1 MSQRVSNSSGRDL
14 YCQISPV
21 MNVPDLMYVQREPYA
36 EFLQRNVTQANRKN
50 QGLQAVFNEF
60 FPIIDEKERFCLEF
74 LNYSIGDPKY
84 NVSECERC
92 GATYAAPL
100 KVRMKLTI
108 NEEGS
113 TKAGSAREQ
122 EMYLLD
128 LPLMTEQ
135 GTFIINGSER
145 VIVSQLHRSP
155 GLYCQKKEVSNEKE
169 LYSARLI
176 PYRGVWLE
184 FEFDANDVLYVSMD
198 RKRKM
203 LATVLLRAFGY
214 VTDEEIIRLFYNCKE
229 KIITNETVADDLV
242 NEILSED
249 VVDEN
254 TGEIIAESKE
264 RITPS
269 IAKKILTFKIKSINI
284 IEMSVKDISIIN
296 TLAKDHRKSKEEAF
310 VEIYK
315 RLRPSD
321 HFTIDTAETYFKD
334 IIYNP
339 RRYDLSQVGRYK
351 LNQKLGLNYSL
362 DKTTLDKEDIV
373 KTINYLLLAKCNK
386 EDEDDIDH
394 LWNRRVRTVGELL
407 QSQFRIGLA
416 KLERSVKERIAFQ
429 EPDTVMPH
437 DLINGRLISST
448 VNDFFARGQ
457 LSQFMDQTNP
467 LAELTH
473 KRRLSAL
480 GPGGLTRERA
490 GFEVRDVH
498 PTHYGRICSIETPE
512 GPNIG
517 LIASLATY
525 TRVNKFGL
533 LETPARR
540 VVNGRVTN
548 EVVWLSA
555 DPGNKN
561 VVAQANAKI
570 DKKGHFIDDEISV
583 RIKGDF
589 RKVSPKDVN
598 FVDVSPD
605 QIVSVAAGLIPFLEH
620 DDANRALMGSN
631 MQRQA
636 VPLLNPEAPLIGTG
650 MESIVAKWSGSA
662 VAAKR
667 AGIVESVCSD
677 KIIIRPEESKDDFD
691 EYILKKFEKSNQ
703 NTCINQR
710 PIVKEGERV
719 SKNDIIAE
727 ASATDNKEL
736 ALGQNLLVAFMP
748 WRGYNFEDAIVISEK
763 LVRDDTCTSIHIEQ
777 LEVEARETKLGKE
790 EITRDIP
797 NVSDGELA
805 NLDEHGIVRIGTH
818 VKPGDI
824 LVGKVTPKS
833 ETGLTSE
840 EKLLIAIFGE
850 KASDVLNTSLTV
862 PVGVEG
868 VVTDVR
874 ILSRRDKDDIDG
886 LGKKIIEDIEH
897 RIDEEIRKT
906 KDNLIEALGSLI
918 RGEVIAEDMINK
930 NGKVFLSAG
939 QKVRIKD
946 VDNIPVKY
954 LRRLRVKN
962 NNINKKLLALI
973 ESFEEELKSLS
984 KERKLEVEKIKKG
997 DELSPG
1003 VIKRIMVYIGNK
1015 RKISKGDKVSG
1026 RHGNKGVIAKILP
1039 EEDMPYLSDGTSVE
1053 ILLNPLGVP
1062 SRMNVGQI
1070 LETHLG
1076 WVAKVLGIKIATP
1089 VFNGIKEA
1097 EIKQLLKKAGLPE
1110 DGQVTLYDGMTGESF
1125 DNKITVGY
1133 IYMMKL
1139 SHLVDDKMHARATG
1153 PYSLVTQQPLG
1164 GKAQFGGQRF
1174 GEMEVWALEAYG
1186 AAYTL
1191 QELLTVKSDDV
1202 VGRMR
1207 IYESIVKGEN
1217 TVQSG
1222 IPESFN
1228 VLLKELQGLGL
1239 GAKLVRAKGPR
1250 VFSDLAFRKWQ
1261 PNSSEEFQNG
1271 TDTIE
1276 AISISLVS
1284 PEEIRLWSKGEVR
1297 KPETIN
1303 YRTFRPE
1310 KDGLFC
1316 ERIFGPTK
1324 DWECYCGK
1332 YKRIRHKGVICD
1344 RCGVEVTQ
1352 SKVRR
1357 QRMGHISL
1365 ASPVA
1370 HVWLFKVVP
1379 SYMSTLLD
1387 LSLKNIEKILYYE
1400 SYVVLD
1406 AGKTSLGKY
1415 QLLSDEEYEKYRE
1428 EFGNGFHAEMG
1439 ASAIKKMLQEIDLD
1453 KLAESLREKEGK
1465 TAFKQAK
1472 KKINKRL
1479 RVVEAFHTSGSRPEW
1494 MIMDV
1499 IPVIPPDL
1507 RPLVPLDGGR
1517 FATSDLN
1524 DLYRR
1529 VINRNNRLKR
1539 LLELGAPNIIIR
1551 NEKRMLQ
1558 ESVDALFDNGRHG
1571 RTVVGHGNRPL
1582 KSLSNMLG
1590 GKQGRFRQNLLGK
1603 RVDYSGRSV
1612 IVVDPRLKLHQCG
1625 LPKRM
1630 ALELF
1635 EPFVIRKLRER
1646 GIINT
1651 IKNAKKMLEKAEAEI
1666 WDILDD
1672 VIKNRYVLLN
1682 RAPTLHRLGIQAFQP
1697 VLIEGKAIGVH
1708 PLVCAAFNADFDGD
1722 QMAVHVPLTPEAE
1735 LEAEFLMLPSRNIF
1749 SPASGEAIMVPRQEI
1764 VLGCYYLTKEKQSN
1778 RKEEKIFSSSDE
1790 AIIAYDS
1797 KKVKLHSR
1805 VKIRINGELIETTV
1819 GRILFNEILP
1829 NSLQFVNRVFDK
1841 DKLGDLIEES
1851 FKKEGYHQTVIMLDR
1866 IKTLG
1871 FEMATK
1877 GGISICIDNIV
1888 IPAIKSKLLEQGK
1901 REASIVEEQ
1910 YRKGVITDG
1919 ERYNKVID
1927 VWTHTT
1933 DKVSDAMFKEMEKDP
1948 FNPVLMMLLSGARG
1962 SSQQIRQLAGMRG
1975 LMAKPKKKIIG
1986 EIGEIIETPI
1996 MTNFREGLSM
2006 LEYFISTHGARKGL
2020 ADTAL
2025 KTAEAGYLTRRLVDV
2040 AQDVVVTSEDCRTLN
2055 GISVVA
2061 IKEGDRTIESLKDRL
2076 AGRIALEDI
2085 KIPLLDNI
2093 IVKAGEEIADEM
2105 AEVIE
2110 EAGVEKVMIRSVLT
2124 CEQEKGICAKCYGRD
2139 LTTKKRVRVGEAV
2152 GIIAAQSI
2160 GEPGTQLTLR
2170 TFHIGGTASRIIGAS
2185 KIVAIND
2192 GIVKFHGI
2200 RTVVDKNNNVVVINR
2215 NGEIAIENAEE
2226 KELERC
2232 NMPLGSVLK
2241 FKDNDVVKRKTVLAE
2256 WDPYTLPVIS
2266 IVSGEVKFID
2276 IIEGLTMKT
2285 EVDKITGKK
2294 ERIITDYRST
2304 GMHTQILI
2312 QDKNGEVLNYHSIPS
2327 GAYLIVKEGE
2337 QVLVGDLLA
2346 KTTRERSKTRDI
2358 TGGLPRIA
2366 ELFEARRPKNPAIVT
2381 EIDGIV
2387 DEPVGLK
2394 KNMRRITVTA
2404 DNGDEKE
2411 YLIPHGKH
2419 LIVYK
2424 GDRVK
2429 AGDQLTDGSVILDE
2443 ILRIEGDRRLQEY
2456 LLNEVQE
2463 VYRLQ
2468 GVYINDKHIGLI
2480 VRQMLRK
2487 VSIEDSGDTK
2497 LLAGEQVDKV
2507 VFKKENERAVAEN
2520 KKPARAIPVLQ
2531 GITRASINTESF
2543 ISAASFQETTRVLTK
2558 ATVFSKVDRLSGL
2571 KENVIIG
2578 RLIPAGTGWAHYRN
2592 ITLTGTELS
2601 DKKDTEEAKDK
2612 DNSSVEEVKD

>member
-1 MSQRVSNSSGRDL
+1 MSKQVSNSSGR
-14 YCQISPV
+14 YVHCQISPV
-21 MNVPDLMYVQREPYA
+21 MDVPDLIYVQRAPYA
-36 EFLQRNVTQANRKN
+36 EFLQKDVAPSNRKT
-50 QGLQAVFNEF
+50 QGLQAVLNEF

-74 LNYSIGDPKY
+74 LSYSIGESKY
-84 NVSECERC
+84 NVAECERC
-92 GATYAAPL
+92 GVTYAAPL
-100 KVRMKLTI
+100 KMRMRLTI
-108 NEEGS
+108 NEENS
-113 TKAGSAREQ
+113 TKAASVREQ
-122 EMYLLD
+122 EVYLLD

-135 GTFIINGSER
+135 GTFIINGAER

-184 FEFDANDVLYVSMD
+184 FEFDANDILYVSMD

-214 VTDEEIIRLFYNCKE
+214 VGDEEIIRLFYNCKE
-229 KIITNETVADDLV
+229 KIITNRTVPGDLV
-242 NEILSED
+242 DEILAKD
-249 VVDEN
+249 IVDEN
-254 TGEIIAESKE
+254 TGEVLAESKE
-264 RITPS
+264 RITSS
-269 IAKKILTFKIKSINI
+269 IAKKILTLKIKRISI
-284 IEMSVKDISIIN
+284 IEMADKDISIIN
-296 TLAKDHRKSKEEAF
+296 TLAKDHRKSAEEAF

-321 HFTIDTAETYFKD
+321 HFTIDNAKNYFND

-362 DKTTLDKEDIV
+362 DRTTLDKEDIV
-373 KTINYLLLAKCNK
+373 KTINYLLIAKYNK
-386 EDEDDIDH
+386 EEEDDIDH

-407 QSQFRIGLA
+407 QTQFRIGLA

-437 DLINGRLISST
+437 NLINGRLISSA

-498 PTHYGRICSIETPE
+498 PTHYGRICPIETPE

-525 TRVNKFGL
+525 TKINKLGL
-533 LETPARR
+533 LETPARK
-540 VVNGRVTN
+540 VVNERVTS

-555 DPGNKN
+555 DVGDEH

-570 DKKGHFIDDEISV
+570 NKKGYFVEDEVSV
-583 RIKGDF
+583 RFKGDF
-589 RKVSPKDVN
+589 RKVSPKDVD

-636 VPLLNPEAPLIGTG
+636 VPLLKPEAPLIGTG
-650 MESIVAKWSGSA
+650 MESIVAKGSGSA
-662 VAAKR
+662 VVAKR
-667 AGIVESVCSD
+667 AGIVESMCSD
-677 KIIIRPEESKDDFD
+677 KIIICPEENEDKFD
-691 EYILKKFEKSNQ
+691 EYILRKFEKSNQ

-710 PIVKEGERV
+710 PVVKEGEKV
-719 SKNDIIAE
+719 SKGAIIAE

-736 ALGQNLLVAFMP
+736 ALGQNVLVAFMP
-748 WRGYNFEDAIVISEK
+748 WRGYNFEDAIIISEK
-763 LVRDDTCTSIHIEQ
+763 LVRDDTYTSIHIQE
-777 LEVEARETKLGKE
+777 LEVESRETKLGKE

-797 NVSDGELA
+797 NVNEGDLA
-805 NLDEHGIVRIGTH
+805 NLDEQGIVRIGTY
-818 VKPGDI
+818 VKSGDI

-850 KASDVLNTSLTV
+850 KAGDVLNSSLTV

-868 VVTDVR
+868 IVSDVR
-874 ILSRRDKDDIDG
+874 ILSRRDRGDIDD
-886 LGKKIIEDIEH
+886 LQKKIIKDVEYKIE
-897 RIDEEIRKT
+897 EEVRKT
-906 KDNLIEALGSLI
+906 KNNLIDQLRNLVIGK
-918 RGEVIAEDMINK
+918 VIAKEVVNK
-930 NGKVFLSAG
+930 SGKIFLSAG
-939 QKVRIKD
+939 EKAKKEDIAS
-946 VDNIPVKY
+946 IPVKY
-954 LRRLRVKN
+954 LREIRVKSAS
-962 NNINKKLLALI
+962 INKKILALV
-973 ESFEEELKSLS
+973 EDFEGKLKSLS
-984 KERKLEVEKIKKG
+984 KERKLEVERIKKG
-997 DELSPG
+997 DELPPC
-1003 VIKRIMVYIGNK
+1003 VIKRITVYVGSK
-1015 RKISKGDKVSG
+1015 RKISKGDKASG
-1026 RHGNKGVIAKILP
+1026 RHGNKGVISKILP

-1076 WVAKVLGIKIATP
+1076 WAAKVLGIKIATP
-1089 VFNGIKEA
+1089 VFNGIREA

-1110 DGQVTLYDGMTGESF
+1110 DGQVTLYDGTTGESF
-1125 DNKITVGY
+1125 DNKVTVGY

-1186 AAYTL
+1186 AAHTL

-1217 TVQSG
+1217 AVQSG
-1222 IPESFN
+1222 TPESFN

-1239 GAKLVRAKGPR
+1239 GVKLVRARKPR
-1250 VFSDLAFRKWQ
+1250 VFPDLAFQKKGL
-1261 PNSSEEFQNG
+1261 NNSEEFQSR
-1271 TDTIE
+1271 TDMIE

-1365 ASPVA
+1365 ASPIA

-1406 AGKTSLGKY
+1406 AGKTSLRTY
-1415 QLLSDEEYEKYRE
+1415 QLLSDEEHEKSRE
-1428 EFGNGFHAEMG
+1428 EFGNEFHAEMG
-1439 ASAIKKMLQEIDLD
+1439 ASAIKKMLQEMDLD
-1453 KLAESLREKEGK
+1453 KIAESLREKEKK
-1465 TAFKQAK
+1465 TSFKQAK

-1479 RVVEAFHTSGSRPEW
+1479 KVVEAFRISGSKPEW

-1539 LLELGAPNIIIR
+1539 LLELGAPSIIIR

-1558 ESVDALFDNGRHG
+1558 EAVDALFDNGRHG

-1612 IVVDPRLKLHQCG
+1612 IVVEPKLKLHQCG

-1635 EPFVIRKLRER
+1635 EPFVISKLREK
-1646 GIINT
+1646 GIITT
-1651 IKNAKKMLEKAEAEI
+1651 IKNAKKMLEKAGAEI

-1672 VIKNRYVLLN
+1672 VIKNRFVLLN
-1682 RAPTLHRLGIQAFQP
+1682 RAPTLHRLGVQAFQP

-1722 QMAVHVPLTPEAE
+1722 QMAVHVALTPEAE
-1735 LEAEFLMLPSRNIF
+1735 LEAKFLMLSSKNIF
-1749 SPASGEAIMVPRQEI
+1749 SPASGEAIVAPRQEI
-1764 VLGCYYLTKEKQSN
+1764 VLGCYYLTKEKHSN
-1778 RKEEKIFSSSDE
+1778 VKEVKIFSSSNE

-1797 KKVKLHSR
+1797 GKAKLHSR
-1805 VKIRINGELIETTV
+1805 IKVRIKGELIETTV
-1819 GRILFNEILP
+1819 GRVLFNEILP
-1829 NSLQFVNRVFDK
+1829 PTLQFVNKVFDK
-1841 DKLGDLIEES
+1841 DKLSDLV
-1851 FKKEGYHQTVIMLDR
+1851 KECFEKGGYHQTVLMLDR

-1871 FEMATK
+1871 FEMATR
-1877 GGISICIDNIV
+1877 GGISICIDNLV
-1888 IPAIKSKLLEQGK
+1888 IPTAKNKLLEQG
-1901 REASIVEEQ
+1901 RHDANIVEEQ
-1910 YRKGVITDG
+1910 YKQGVITDV

-1962 SSQQIRQLAGMRG
+1962 SGQQIRQLAGMRG
-1975 LMAKPKKKIIG
+1975 LMARPKKKITG

-1996 MTNFREGLSM
+1996 MTNFREGVSM

-2040 AQDVVVTSEDCRTLN
+2040 AQDVVVTSEDCSTLN
-2055 GISVVA
+2055 GISVAA
-2061 IKEGDRTIESLKDRL
+2061 IKEGDKTVESLKDRV

-2085 KIPLLDNI
+2085 KLPLLDDI
-2093 IVKAGEEIADEM
+2093 IVKAGEEITDEM

-2124 CEQEKGICAKCYGRD
+2124 CEAEKGICAKCYGRD

-2170 TFHIGGTASRIIGAS
+2170 TFHIGGTASRIIGVS
-2185 KIVAIND
+2185 KIAAISG

-2200 RTVVDKNNNVVVINR
+2200 RTVVDKNNNTVVINR
-2215 NGEIAIENAEE
+2215 NGEIAVEDAEE
-2226 KELERC
+2226 RELERS
-2232 NMPLGSVLK
+2232 NMPLGSTLRV
-2241 FKDNDVVKRKTVLAE
+2241 KDNDTVKRKTVLAE
-2256 WDPYTLPVIS
+2256 WDPYTLP
-2266 IVSGEVKFID
+2266 IVSVVSGRVKFVD
-2276 IIEGLTMKT
+2276 IIEGITMKT
-2285 EVDKITGKK
+2285 EVDKVTGKK
-2294 ERIITDYRST
+2294 ERVLTDYRSA
-2304 GMHTQILI
+2304 GMHPQILI
-2312 QDKNGEVLNYHSIPS
+2312 QAKDEQVLNYHSIPS
-2327 GAYLIVKEGE
+2327 GAHLMVKEGD

-2366 ELFEARRPKNPAIVT
+2366 ELFEARRPKNSAIVT

-2411 YLIPHGKH
+2411 YLIPHAKH

-2480 VRQMLRK
+2480 VRQMLKK
-2487 VSIEDSGDTK
+2487 VSIEDSGDTNF
-2497 LLAGEQVDKV
+2497 LAGEQVDKV
-2507 VFKKENERAVAEN
+2507 VFKKENERVVEEN
-2520 KKPARAIPVLQ
+2520 KKPASAIPVLQ

-2558 ATVFSKVDRLSGL
+2558 AAVFSKVDRLSGL

-2578 RLIPAGTGWAHYRN
+2578 RLIPAGTGWADYRN
-2592 ITLTGTELS
+2592 ITLMGTELS
-2601 DKKDTEEAKDK
+2601 DKKDMEEAKD
-2612 DNSSVEEVKD
+2612 NSTVDEVQA